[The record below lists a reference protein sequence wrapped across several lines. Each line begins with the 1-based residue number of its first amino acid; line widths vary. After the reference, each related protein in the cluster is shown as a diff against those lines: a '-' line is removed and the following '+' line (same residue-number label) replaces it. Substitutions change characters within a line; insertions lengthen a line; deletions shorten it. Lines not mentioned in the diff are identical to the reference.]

1 MRCMKATRGA
11 REDLL
16 GILAAAAAVDAA
28 AARRLLRR
36 LRAALQA
43 VDDGETV
50 GRVVPELGDGGLR
63 EVVEAPYRMVF
74 ADVRGR
80 LFLLA
85 VHEAGAKAPGH
96 SSGMR
101 G

>member
-1 MRCMKATRGA
+1 MKTTRGA

-16 GILAAAAAVDAA
+16 SIIAAAAAVDAA

-36 LRAALQA
+36 LKAALQA
-43 VDDGETV
+43 VDDGETP
-50 GRVVPELGDGGLR
+50 GRVVPELGDASLR

-74 ADVRGR
+74 TDVGGR
-80 LFLLA
+80 LYLLA
-85 VHEAGAKAPGH
+85 VHEAGAKALGH